1 MRTEESFVISVSFE
15 QENNGV
21 LLVGK
26 PVKEKD
32 KQRIDIV
39 NAFEGEEAY
48 NLYLKLK
55 NGGIN
60 NEK

>member
-1 MRTEESFVISVSFE
+1 MCTEESFIISVSFE
-15 QENNGV
+15 QENKGV

-26 PVKEKD
+26 PVKEKG

-39 NAFEGEEAY
+39 NAFEGKEAY
-48 NLYLKLK
+48 DLYLKLK